1 MKACFLST
9 TMLMELMLTGE
20 EWDCCVCSSFEEG
33 TLKPVQKMQMKVQ
46 GRERN
51 KKAKRQ
57 ASEQSR
63 WI

>member
-1 MKACFLST
+1 
-9 TMLMELMLTGE
+9 MLMELMLTGE